1 MADPN
6 RARTLRRRHQHE
18 RQAVV
23 FGGLVAGLAVAGLG
37 AAAVYSGSME
47 APFLAREFGS
57 PPTATATGPTLPPP
71 PCPPGGTLPV
81 AYGAVTVNVLNA
93 SDVAGLARRT
103 GDDLVAR
110 GFVVGSLG
118 NYPTTVTQSVELYFG
133 EAGIAAAYT
142 LASQVSG
149 ARLVLDTRA
158 DESVDLVLGSAFTG
172 LLDPSLVVLD
182 PGAELVG
189 VQGCVSLDQA
199 RVSAVPGPT
208 PTEAADTATEDD
220 AGLEGSED
228 SNPGPEGEL
237 PADEGGG

>member
-1 MADPN
+1 RLDYDAI
-6 RARTLRRRHQHE
+6 E
-18 RQAVV
+18 R
-23 FGGLVAGLAVAGLG
+23 GVAGLG
-37 AAAVYSGSME
+37 AAAVYSGSIE

-93 SDVAGLARRT
+93 SDVVGLARRT

-158 DESVDLVLGSAFTG
+158 DESVDLV
-172 LLDPSLVVLD
+172 VLD